1 MKREKEQSWVHSG
14 QPLAKSHARCLFS
27 VSDHGS
33 GNLYSLYFTSKIYD
47 LHLNHNA
54 RSISL
59 LIAPSG
65 TTAHSYSSVT
75 LYTKE

>member
-1 MKREKEQSWVHSG
+1 M
-14 QPLAKSHARCLFS
+14 
-27 VSDHGS
+27 
-33 GNLYSLYFTSKIYD
+33 YSLYFTSKIYD